1 MGLDAALTAAGHKR
15 DFGFVM
21 YTTGL
26 QGYAGRQLVAQ
37 VT

>member
-1 MGLDAALTAAGHKR
+1 MVLRRGPPAVSHKMNFR
-15 DFGFVM
+15 RVM

-26 QGYAGRQLVAQ
+26 QGYAFSQLVAQ